1 MKFLILTLLIVK
13 LAFGKYLFE
22 LRKSKIRKLDEKDE
36 FLKNHLDTSGI
47 YGNSSSLYY
56 YYMNIYIGTPMKKQS
71 LIIDTGSS
79 FMGVPCKSVC
89 KSCGTHLNSYYDFK
103 SNINN
108 N

>member
-1 MKFLILTLLIVK
+1 MKILILTFCIFK
-13 LAFGKYLFE
+13 LVFGKYLFE
-22 LRKSKIRKLDEKDE
+22 LSKSKIRTLDEKEE

-56 YYMNIYIGTPMKKQS
+56 YYMNIYIGTPRKRQS

-89 KSCGTHLNSYYDFK
+89 KSCGTHINSYYDFK
-103 SNINN
+103 SNITND
-108 N
+108 